1 MISLV
6 TKSHAEAQGKKAR
19 RIQAVHLKAAVEKDP
34 QFDFLNDIVSKV
46 PDATAKEE
54 VKDEEDGAK
63 KRKKTQAGEGRGRGR
78 GRGRAKVESDDE

>member
-46 PDATAKEE
+46 PDASAREE
-54 VKDEEDGAK
+54 ANEEDGAK
-63 KRKKTQAGEGRGRGR
+63 KRKKAPSGEGRSRGR